1 MPTNIK
7 FGNYQPQAFDEEA
20 YKADLLNYLH
30 GSKASKKDI
39 RKFNKQMSS
48 AAGLATIAKARQDH
62 DLADQQRYAEAY
74 MPKEVPVAPVSPVS
88 TAKLGDAYTN
98 LPGLYQTKAFD
109 EQAFK
114 DSYLAEQHGTL
125 ASRKDIRKTNEYFNS
140 EEGKKAI
147 TAAKQAHD
155 ANERKQWSDSYSTR
169 MKAMDAE
176 HDRRVAAAKSE
187 WDAAIAKYDAT
198 PKETPEVKLKPR
210 WTATNASVDNGATTY
225 KVQAGNTLGQIVA
238 DYNKKNPG
246 ANLKWQDV
254 AKWSGIADPS
264 KMRIG
269 QVINFADPSIDPVK
283 EEDVKDESV
292 KDVDVKV
299 EDPADSL
306 SVKDPADSL
315 RNSLDSLKMGIVRD
329 SIAVADSI
337 SNPALNKTLLANRRN
352 MYDVMRANGFGT
364 PTLTVPKVNIPQVPS
379 NKQGGN
385 MNRIN
390 YFQQGGSAQPNSS
403 DAFMQAILQGDPQ
416 AVQQL
421 VQEAA
426 NGNKQAEDLI
436 KAILEGAQQGNQQV
450 MKAAQAIAAVV
461 QQAQGQATAAKWG
474 AKLGYIRS
482 LKYAKGGKACPACE
496 KAAKVE
502 MKKCGGK
509 KSKRK

>member
-1 MPTNIK
+1 MDLIYAKMGVLPTESAKPELVSKSGSTTPMPN
-7 FGNYQPQAFDEEA
+7 FA
-20 YKADLLNYLH
+20 L
-30 GSKASKKDI
+30 S
-39 RKFNKQMSS
+39 
-48 AAGLATIAKARQDH
+48 
-62 DLADQQRYAEAY
+62 
-74 MPKEVPVAPVSPVS
+74 VPLSRPAPVMSAVDMNLNHE
-88 TAKLGDAYTN
+88 LG
-98 LPGLYQTKAFD
+98 KMSD
-109 EQAFK
+109 EQ
-114 DSYLAEQHGTL
+114 
-125 ASRKDIRKTNEYFNS
+125 
-140 EEGKKAI
+140 KAQMV
-147 TAAKQAHD
+147 TQ
-155 ANERKQWSDSYSTR
+155 
-169 MKAMDAE
+169 
-176 HDRRVAAAKSE
+176 AKSLTT
-187 WDAAIAKYDAT
+187 K
-198 PKETPEVKLKPR
+198 PK
-210 WTATNASVDNGATTY
+210 WTATNASIDAGATTY

-238 DYNKKNPG
+238 DYNKKNG
-246 ANLKWQDV
+246 TSLKWQDV